1 MRAHA
6 PASTPFPSEAAC
18 LDSTRG
24 ALQLLLQAWDFAV
37 NLGLPGWQF
46 ALEIQNLRAVGTTDS
61 ALRWLVHRGYV
72 QYGTEVGAGRKGL
85 RRFRPATSLRFGEK
99 TCFVLNRSKLPV
111 VRQLVP
117 GLAGEGRREPRTA
130 RAGASGTG
138 IGRIPRWDRQCREL
152 WVGPLL
158 VKRFRQPAVAQE
170 TVLSTFEEEG
180 WPLRIDDPLPPL
192 YDQEPKRRLHDT
204 IKSLNRNQ
212 VHSML
217 HFRGDGQGCGV
228 RWELG
233 HR

>member
-6 PASTPFPSEAAC
+6 PASIPFPSEAAC
-18 LDSTRG
+18 LDSTRV
-24 ALQLLLQAWDFAV
+24 ALQLLLQAWDLAAD
-37 NLGLPGWQF
+37 LGLLSWQF
-46 ALEIQNLRAVGTTDS
+46 AMEIRNLRAVGTTDS
-61 ALRWLVHRGYV
+61 ELRWLVHRGYV
-72 QYGTEVGAGRKGL
+72 QHGTEIGAGRKGL
-85 RRFRPATSLRFGEK
+85 RRFRPATSLRFGGK
-99 TCFVLNRSKLPV
+99 TCFVLNRSKLHV

-117 GLAGEGRREPRTA
+117 GLPGERQGEPSAA
-130 RAGASGTG
+130 RPDASGTG

-192 YDQEPKRRLHDT
+192 CDQEPKRRLHET

-212 VHSML
+212 VHPML

-228 RWELG
+228 RWEFG